1 MQTEYLLVDGYNII
15 NAWRSIF
22 DKNSSLEDN
31 RKALCDL
38 LSDYQGYTD
47 LKIVVIFDAHLVPE
61 GKGSLINHDKI
72 KVIFTK
78 SNQTADN
85 FIERFVVDAHYGE
98 KITVVTNDYME
109 QKTVLLKGALR
120 MTASELQHEIFTRR
134 KSASINIKES
144 NYIID
149 NLDNEQKR
157 KLLRIKHE
165 DGFVK

>member
-1 MQTEYLLVDGYNII
+1 M
-15 NAWRSIF
+15 
-22 DKNSSLEDN
+22 
-31 RKALCDL
+31 
-38 LSDYQGYTD
+38 
-47 LKIVVIFDAHLVPE
+47 
-61 GKGSLINHDKI
+61 I

-165 DGFVK
+165 DGFIK

>member
-1 MQTEYLLVDGYNII
+1 MEYLLVDGYNII
-15 NAWRSIF
+15 NAWRSVF
-22 DKNSSLEDN
+22 DKSDPLEDN
-31 RKALCDL
+31 RKALCEL

-85 FIERFVVDAHYGE
+85 FIERFVVDSHYRE

-109 QKTVLLKGALR
+109 QKTVLQKGALR
-120 MTASELQHEIFTRR
+120 MTASELQHEIFTKR
-134 KSASINIKES
+134 KSATAIQNET
-144 NYIID
+144 NFIID
-149 NLDNEQKR
+149 NLDIEQKR

-165 DGFVK
+165 DGFDK